1 MGTATLNSRQP
12 HNALRATLWVN
23 PAHLKLGHRRDMRKM
38 IEAGRDKFRENLL
51 TRAADYLSQ
60 RQRAEP

>member
-1 MGTATLNSRQP
+1 
-12 HNALRATLWVN
+12 VN
-23 PAHLKLGHRRDMRKM
+23 PAHLKLGHRRDTPKM